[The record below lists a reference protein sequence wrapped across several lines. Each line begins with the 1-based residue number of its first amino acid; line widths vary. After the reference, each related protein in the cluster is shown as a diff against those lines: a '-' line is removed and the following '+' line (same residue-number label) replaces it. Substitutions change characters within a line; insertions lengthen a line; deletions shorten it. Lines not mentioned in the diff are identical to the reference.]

1 MFSKQD
7 IFSKEW
13 CDIVFKG
20 RNKKYGAYELR
31 RDANKRLG
39 RALLVVAG
47 SAILLGAIPAIV
59 VNVMNEE
66 RETNVEV
73 NMLSKIKIED
83 EPIPDLPKEPLT
95 FDDLPN
101 NPIKAEKKNELA
113 GSITIVQDG
122 TATELGNGKA
132 TEAAKDSIDA
142 DASLFIKQQEAAT
155 EDEEVIENTPDDM
168 AQFEGKDAVSA
179 FRSYIARNLKYPEQ
193 AMDSKIQGTVYVQFV
208 VEKDGSLSHITILR
222 GVVPLIDQEV
232 VKVVKA
238 SPAWTPA
245 KKKGVAVR
253 VSYTIPIVFQIN

>member
-1 MFSKQD
+1 
-7 IFSKEW
+7 
-13 CDIVFKG
+13 
-20 RNKKYGAYELR
+20 
-31 RDANKRLG
+31 
-39 RALLVVAG
+39 
-47 SAILLGAIPAIV
+47 
-59 VNVMNEE
+59 
-66 RETNVEV
+66 
-73 NMLSKIKIED
+73 
-83 EPIPDLPKEPLT
+83 
-95 FDDLPN
+95 
-101 NPIKAEKKNELA
+101 
-113 GSITIVQDG
+113 
-122 TATELGNGKA
+122 
-132 TEAAKDSIDA
+132 
-142 DASLFIKQQEAAT
+142 
-155 EDEEVIENTPDDM
+155 M